1 MPGERVGL
9 RVGWARGADPTL
21 ERLAARA
28 RRTTTDRARAPMY
41 QQIQR
46 RLNQTGPYFPLI
58 QPTQVFAAT
67 RDLQGAVFNPL
78 YSINVREV
86 RPAG

>member
-1 MPGERVGL
+1 M
-9 RVGWARGADPTL
+9 GWPKGGDATL

-28 RRTTTDRARAPMY
+28 RVTTSNKARAPIY

-46 RLNQTGPYFPLI
+46 RLNASGPYFPLI

-67 RDLQGAVFNPL
+67 RDLKGAVFNAL
-78 YSINVREV
+78 YEIDVRLP
-86 RPAG
+86 RPGS